1 MVLKHT
7 GNAHVNHHMDYND
20 TKDQY
25 QSMLRASLYPAIKK
39 FIKDHQLVEI
49 NDSFQKKMV
58 GFIRGALI
66 GIFKDTDIVDTSY
79 QINMNHNVIL
89 RKLNITFSMKDINK
103 REYVFEF
110 SVSI

>member
-7 GNAHVNHHMDYND
+7 GNTHINRMDYND
-20 TKDQY
+20 AKDQY

-49 NDSFQKKMV
+49 NDSFHKKMV

-66 GIFKDTDIVDTSY
+66 GIFKDTDVADTSY
-79 QINMNHNVIL
+79 EINMNHNVIL
-89 RKLNITFSMKDINK
+89 RKLNITITMKDINK
-103 REYVFEF
+103 HEYVFDF
-110 SVSI
+110 AVSI